1 MSTRAHHH
9 TILSTSIA
17 RSLLLFSAVVAA
29 SGCGTEPDTST
40 FRSWNSGAVLV
51 APGGGSGWIN
61 NGLHDPTISGIDP
74 SYPLASPQ
82 GMAEIDRLGD
92 DEGFQDVIR
101 YMVECALPEGNSVTK
116 NVQGQTLTF
125 QGMLGLA
132 PEWEDGA
139 CDGDC
144 QEWVSACMLARTN
157 VSGETVGIWLQADH
171 PALGMD
177 SSPSFPVYEA
187 SFFGNLF
194 SDEDH
199 RYMCSG
205 DASAQRAAFLEGR
218 TCSHGFGESCDFEVF
233 SDCEMED
240 RCAFLNPAAKTA
252 ADCVINE
259 QDSTV
264 PFHTITTYIADP
276 AAQ

>member
-1 MSTRAHHH
+1 MFTRDHDHQ
-9 TILSTSIA
+9 TLSIA
-17 RSLLLFSAVVAA
+17 TAGVLLRLSAVLAVG
-29 SGCGTEPDTST
+29 GCGSPSDTMT
-40 FRSWNSGAVLV
+40 FRALDSGAVLS

-61 NGLHDPTISGIDP
+61 NGLHDPNVSGIDP
-74 SYPLASPQ
+74 AHPLASPE
-82 GMAEIDRLGD
+82 GMAELDRLTED
-92 DEGFQDVIR
+92 QDFQDTIR
-101 YMVECALPEGNSVTK
+101 YLVECALPEGESVTK
-116 NVQGQTLTF
+116 NIQGQTLTF

-139 CDGDC
+139 CDVDC

-157 VSGETVGIWLQADH
+157 ASGETVAIWLQADH

-194 SDEDH
+194 ADDEH
-199 RYMCSG
+199 RFLCSG
-205 DASAQRAAFLEGR
+205 GSFSQRAAFLEGR
-218 TCSHGFGESCDFEVF
+218 TCSHGFGESCDFTVF
-233 SDCEMED
+233 SDCEIED

-252 ADCVINE
+252 ADCAIDE
-259 QDSTV
+259 QGSRV

-276 AAQ
+276 TVP